1 MRLAFSI
8 VLIVHL
14 IVASPFAQSADETQP
29 VTAPAPPATSLSP
42 PESSVSQAAAAAI
55 RATVASPT
63 TSQIQ
68 KMEKDAFSHAFASD
82 TDEQR
87 ICRLEHFVFGK
98 QSVGNLS
105 NRFAKLCR
113 ALASK
118 EPPIDSPPAT
128 SSDSGLTTPTT
139 ASSPPPQPTLRHT
152 SLIDIMNRGI
162 DNYNLHRYQNAEDD
176 FEECCAIAPGMSR
189 CYSYLAITK
198 MQLNLR
204 QAAIDAFRTSNLL
217 DPFGAYGRYARA
229 CLIVLAGDEAMRKR
243 SPTDSQKVLD
253 VAMSQIDKQSS
264 ENISRHRQEGNE
276 IASSRLIYRPDF
288 SYVDAR
294 VQSNSARTE
303 GALRAAHTAESANN
317 LKHMLAVKKMPG
329 DANLRAWGTTLTT
342 RYYGNETYLSAPYYI
357 PRERPME
364 LKAIVQSLQSSQ
376 RANKPGQASPANH
389 HARASKAHVNAG
401 PAHSHQA
408 HSKTKRG

>member
-1 MRLAFSI
+1 
-8 VLIVHL
+8 
-14 IVASPFAQSADETQP
+14 
-29 VTAPAPPATSLSP
+29 
-42 PESSVSQAAAAAI
+42 VSQAAAAAI
-55 RATVASPT
+55 RATAVSPST
-63 TSQIQ
+63 TQIQ
-68 KMEKDAFSHAFASD
+68 QMERDAFSHAFASD

-98 QSVGNLS
+98 QFVGNLS
-105 NRFAKLCR
+105 TRYTKLR
-113 ALASK
+113 KALAPK
-118 EPPIDSPPAT
+118 EPPIETPST
-128 SSDSGLTTPTT
+128 NGSDSQLTPPTT
-139 ASSPPPQPTLRHT
+139 TSSPPPQPTSTHT

-162 DNYNLHRYQNAEDD
+162 DNYNRHRYQNAEDD
-176 FEECCAIAPGMSR
+176 FEECCAMAPGMSR

-204 QAAIDAFRTSNLL
+204 QAAIDAFRTSNML
-217 DPFGAYGRYARA
+217 DPFGTYGRYARA

-253 VAMSQIDKQSS
+253 IAMSQIDKQSS

-276 IASSRLIYRPDF
+276 IANSRLIYRPDF

-317 LKHMLAVKKMPG
+317 LKHILAVKKMPG

-376 RANKPGQASPANH
+376 RASKHLQASPPNH
-389 HARASKAHVNAG
+389 HAHSKNAHVTNAPG
-401 PAHSHQA
+401 HSAPHSHHA